1 MIQRAIS
8 LKKSTMS
15 VYFEYRWRL
24 LLLPA
29 ILVALVVLAHNLL
42 SDLGLIRFVLKLL
55 AIPVYLGFRFV
66 KAPSGTVGERNRFDA
81 YDLLM
86 LGTLTAGVAAYAQST
101 AFLPSTEILTL
112 AVISV
117 LSFAAGAWL
126 WSGVRKPVAE
136 VKSGQ

>member
-1 MIQRAIS
+1 
-8 LKKSTMS
+8 MS
-15 VYFEYRWRL
+15 VYSEYRWRL

-29 ILVALVVLAHNLL
+29 ILVALVVLAHNLF
-42 SDLGLIRFVLKLL
+42 SDLGLIRFVLKLF

-66 KAPSGTVGERNRFDA
+66 KAPKGAVGERNRFDA

-101 AFLPSTEILTL
+101 AFLPSTEVVALT
-112 AVISV
+112 VISIFS
-117 LSFAAGAWL
+117 LAAGAWL

-136 VKSGQ
+136 VSSGQ

>member
-1 MIQRAIS
+1 
-8 LKKSTMS
+8 MS
-15 VYFEYRWRL
+15 VYAEYRWRL

-42 SDLGLIRFVLKLL
+42 SNLGMVRFVLKLF

-66 KAPSGTVGERNRFDA
+66 NAPTGTLEERKRFDA

-86 LGTLTAGVAAYAQST
+86 LGTLTAGVAAYSQST
-101 AFLPSTEILTL
+101 GFLPSTEVLTL
-112 AVISV
+112 TVVSV

-126 WSGVRKPVAE
+126 WGGVRKPGAE
-136 VKSGQ
+136 GQ

>member
-1 MIQRAIS
+1 
-8 LKKSTMS
+8 MS
-15 VYFEYRWRL
+15 VYSEYRWRL

-42 SDLGLIRFVLKLL
+42 SDLGMVRFVLKLL

-66 KAPSGTVGERNRFDA
+66 KAPTETVGERNRFDA

-86 LGTLTAGVAAYAQST
+86 LGTLTAGVVAYAQST
-101 AFLPSTEILTL
+101 AFLPSTEVVALT
-112 AVISV
+112 VISV

-126 WSGVRKPVAE
+126 WSGGRKPMAGVN
-136 VKSGQ
+136 SGQ